1 MFVPEAKLDIAAEA
15 KRLKAIM
22 DSQGNVNIFLSE
34 GAGVPEIIAEMEAA
48 GQEVQRDPFGH
59 VKLDTI
65 NPGQWFARQFSELI
79 GAEKV
84 MVQKS
89 GYYSRASAA
98 NAEDLALIKRMCDLA
113 VECALRG
120 ESGVIGQDE
129 EKNDELCAIAFPRIA
144 GGKPFDVTQPW
155 FTDLMA
161 DLGQKVEPAG
171 PAR

>member
-1 MFVPEAKLDIAAEA
+1 MY
-15 KRLKAIM
+15 KR
-22 DSQGNVNIFLSE
+22 Q
-34 GAGVPEIIAEMEAA
+34 

-65 NPGQWFARQFSELI
+65 NPGQWFAKQFAELI

-89 GYYSRASAA
+89 GYYSRAAHA
-98 NAEDLALIKRMCDLA
+98 NAEDLALIKKMCDLA
-113 VECALRG
+113 VDCALRG

-129 EKNDELCAIAFPRIA
+129 ENNDELTAIAFPRIA
-144 GGKPFDVTQPW
+144 GAKPFDITQAW

-161 DLGQKVEPAG
+161 ELGQKVEPAEAA
-171 PAR
+171 PEH